1 MRLYNVRP
9 SEREF
14 SFGKMS
20 VVALGERGRA
30 RKETLVPFHA
40 PPPTYTTYTMG
51 ISEESF
57 YTIGASRSGA
67 PKIIKGEE
75 ASPGWIAVLSGK
87 GVYTRGTYGTVY
99 LSPDITASTYPR
111 TAAVQILAEGVGAF
125 GLAGRIGEWHEF
137 LVAFS
142 PSSDPVIFYVRP
154 AGGTRKI
161 EGYFLVFTASA
172 VYRVYDAERAA
183 FEAATSIIL
192 PPSIEGWLDLADVKT
207 QEPRRE
213 PQSRPTTSSGR
224 S

>member
-30 RKETLVPFHA
+30 RKETLVSFHA
-40 PPPTYTTYTMG
+40 PSPTYTRGKKT
-51 ISEESF
+51 SEESF
-57 YTIGASRSGA
+57 YIIGVSRSGA
-67 PKIIKGEE
+67 PKIMRGEG

-99 LSPDITASTYPR
+99 LSPDIAAATHPR
-111 TAAVQILAEGVGAF
+111 TAPVQILAEGYGAF
-125 GLAGRIGEWHEF
+125 GQAGRVGGWHEF
-137 LVAFS
+137 LVTLS

-154 AGGTRKI
+154 AGGARKI
-161 EGYFLVFTASA
+161 ERYFLVFTASA

-183 FEAATSIIL
+183 FEAATGIIL

-207 QEPRRE
+207 QEPA
-213 PQSRPTTSSGR
+213 
-224 S
+224 

>member
-57 YTIGASRSGA
+57 YIIGVSRSGA
-67 PKIIKGEE
+67 PKIMRGEG

-99 LSPDITASTYPR
+99 LSPDIAAATHPR
-111 TAAVQILAEGVGAF
+111 TAPVQILAEGYGAF
-125 GLAGRIGEWHEF
+125 GLAGRVGGWHEF
-137 LVAFS
+137 LVTLS
-142 PSSDPVIFYVRP
+142 PSSDSDPVIFYVRP
-154 AGGTRKI
+154 AGGARKI
-161 EGYFLVFTASA
+161 ERYFLVFTASA
-172 VYRVYDAERAA
+172 VYRVYDAERTA
-183 FEAATSIIL
+183 FEAATGIIL

-207 QEPRRE
+207 QEPAE
-213 PQSRPTTSSGR
+213 TEKKCSS
-224 S
+224 

>member
-40 PPPTYTTYTMG
+40 PLPTYTTYTMG

-57 YTIGASRSGA
+57 YTIGVSRSGV
-67 PKIIKGEE
+67 PKIIKGEG

-99 LSPDITASTYPR
+99 LSPDITAATYPR
-111 TAAVQILAEGVGAF
+111 TAPVQILAEGYGAF
-125 GLAGRIGEWHEF
+125 GQAGRVGGWHEF
-137 LVAFS
+137 LVTLS
-142 PSSDPVIFYVRP
+142 PSSDSDPVIFYVRP
-154 AGGTRKI
+154 AGGARKI
-161 EGYFLVFTASA
+161 ERYFLVFTASA

-183 FEAATSIIL
+183 FEAATGIIL

-207 QEPRRE
+207 QEPA
-213 PQSRPTTSSGR
+213 
-224 S
+224 

>member
-1 MRLYNVRP
+1 MRLYNVWP

-40 PPPTYTTYTMG
+40 PSPTYTTYTMR

-57 YTIGASRSGA
+57 YTIGVSCSGA
-67 PKIIKGEE
+67 PKIVRGEG
-75 ASPGWIAVLSGK
+75 ASPGWIAVLSGR
-87 GVYTRGTYGTVY
+87 GAYTRGTYGTVY
-99 LSPDITASTYPR
+99 LSPNIAAATHPR
-111 TAAVQILAEGVGAF
+111 TAPVQILAEGVGAF
-125 GLAGRIGEWHEF
+125 GQAGRIGEWREF

-142 PSSDPVIFYVRP
+142 PSDSEPVIFYVRP
-154 AGGTRKI
+154 AGGARKI

-183 FEAATSIIL
+183 FEAAISIIL
-192 PPSIEGWLDLADVKT
+192 PPSIEGWLDLADAGGAK
-207 QEPRRE
+207 
-213 PQSRPTTSSGR
+213 
-224 S
+224 

>member
-1 MRLYNVRP
+1 
-9 SEREF
+9 
-14 SFGKMS
+14 
-20 VVALGERGRA
+20 
-30 RKETLVPFHA
+30 
-40 PPPTYTTYTMG
+40 MG

-57 YTIGASRSGA
+57 YTIGVSRSGA
-67 PKIIKGEE
+67 PKIMRGEGD
-75 ASPGWIAVLSGK
+75 SPGWIAALSGK

-99 LSPDITASTYPR
+99 LSPNIAAATHPR
-111 TAAVQILAEGVGAF
+111 PAPVQILAEGVGAF

-142 PSSDPVIFYVRP
+142 PSDSDPVIFYVRP
-154 AGGTRKI
+154 AGGARKI

-207 QEPRRE
+207 QEV
-213 PQSRPTTSSGR
+213 QK
-224 S
+224 

>member
-40 PPPTYTTYTMG
+40 PPPTYTG
-51 ISEESF
+51 KKISEESF
-57 YTIGASRSGA
+57 YAIGVSRSGA
-67 PKIIKGEE
+67 PKIMRGEG
-75 ASPGWIAVLSGK
+75 ASPGWIAVLSGR
-87 GVYTRGTYGTVY
+87 GAYTRGTYGTVY
-99 LSPDITASTYPR
+99 LSPNIAAATHPR
-111 TAAVQILAEGVGAF
+111 TAPVQILAEGVGAF

-142 PSSDPVIFYVRP
+142 PSSDSDPVIFYVRP
-154 AGGTRKI
+154 AGGAHKMER
-161 EGYFLVFTASA
+161 YFLVFTASA

-207 QEPRRE
+207 QEPR
-213 PQSRPTTSSGR
+213 QGKSGK
-224 S
+224 